1 MMYVKA
7 FFVGGIICVAGQILI
22 DKTKLTPAR
31 ILVSFVV
38 LGVILTVLG
47 IYEHI
52 VKFAGAGATVPII
65 GFGYT
70 LGKGVI
76 KGIQEHGILGVFTGG
91 VAAAAGG
98 IAASVIFGYL
108 IALIFKPKTKS
119 TKK

>member
-1 MMYVKA
+1 MMMYIKA
-7 FFVGGIICVAGQILI
+7 FIVGGIICTIAQIFI

-31 ILVSFVV
+31 ILVSYVCI
-38 LGVILTVLG
+38 GCILTVIG
-47 IYEHI
+47 IYEPL

-76 KGIQEHGILGVFTGG
+76 KGITEHGFLGIFTGG

-98 IAASVIFGYL
+98 ITAAVFFGYL
-108 IALIFKPKTKS
+108 MALIFKPKTK
-119 TKK
+119 